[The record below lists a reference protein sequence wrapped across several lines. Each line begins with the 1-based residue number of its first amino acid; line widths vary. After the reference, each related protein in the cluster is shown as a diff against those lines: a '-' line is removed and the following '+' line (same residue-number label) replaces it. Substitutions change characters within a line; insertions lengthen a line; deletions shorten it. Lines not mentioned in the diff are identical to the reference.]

1 MRDISSFLPDDD
13 DEDEPYAAVADVAT
27 ALDSDEAAAAA
38 AAAFTTAA
46 AAAAVATTEEAD
58 VEVEESG
65 TVDEEGSGSTAC
77 PAFLRILSR
86 CIQKIFQDHFI
97 FSSLDSSRF
106 IGHLIRSNSGVTYD
120 PNNHATF

>member
-46 AAAAVATTEEAD
+46 AAAAVAATEELD
-58 VEVEESG
+58 EVEVEESG

-77 PAFLRILSR
+77 PAFLRILGG
-86 CIQKIFQDHFI
+86 CAEIFQAMFQPG
-97 FSSLDSSRF
+97 L
-106 IGHLIRSNSGVTYD
+106 VEE
-120 PNNHATF
+120 